1 MNVSK
6 QFVTLIGAV
15 LAVGILAAGVF
26 LIALPL
32 AGQASATTTDADMVA
47 QTNLGYETQIAGLR
61 ESEADLAEIEA
72 SVAELQREIPA
83 EPRLDDIFE
92 IVATAANTAGVSI
105 VTASIGDTTAWTPR
119 AALTSDSLVFT
130 DGASD
135 SSDPAVTDGA
145 TETGDATADETA
157 TDGSTTDGSVTDGAT
172 APTEPKVQIGFTVT
186 LISPSPAQAQ
196 LFIDALGDGNRLV
209 SIVHSTLS
217 PNTTAYDLTVNATAF
232 VRTEN

>member
-1 MNVSK
+1 MNISK

-83 EPRLDDIFE
+83 EPHLDDIFE

-145 TETGDATADETA
+145 TETGDATTDETP
-157 TDGSTTDGSVTDGAT
+157 TDGSVTDGAT
-172 APTEPKVQIGFTVT
+172 PPTEPKVQIGFTVT

>member
-1 MNVSK
+1 MNISK
-6 QFVTLIGAV
+6 QFVNLIGAV
-15 LAVGILAAGVF
+15 LAVGILAAGVL
-26 LIALPL
+26 LIAVPL
-32 AGQASATTTDADMVA
+32 AGQAAATTTDADMVA
-47 QTNLGYETQIAGLR
+47 QTNLGYEAQIAGLR
-61 ESEADLAEIEA
+61 DSEADLAEIEA

-105 VTASIGDTTAWTPR
+105 VTASIGDSTAWTPR

-130 DGASD
+130 DGSSD
-135 SSDPAVTDGA
+135 SSDPAVTDGV
-145 TETGDATADETA
+145 TETPVDGAVTDETA
-157 TDGSTTDGSVTDGAT
+157 TDGAASDNAT

-186 LISPSPAQAQ
+186 LIAPSPAQAQ

-209 SIVHSTLS
+209 AIVHSTLS

>member
-1 MNVSK
+1 MNISK

-157 TDGSTTDGSVTDGAT
+157 TDGSTTDGAT
-172 APTEPKVQIGFTVT
+172 PPTEPKVQIGFTVT

>member
-1 MNVSK
+1 MNISK

-145 TETGDATADETA
+145 TETGDATTDET
-157 TDGSTTDGSVTDGAT
+157 TTDGSVTDGAT
-172 APTEPKVQIGFTVT
+172 PPTEPKVQIGFTVT